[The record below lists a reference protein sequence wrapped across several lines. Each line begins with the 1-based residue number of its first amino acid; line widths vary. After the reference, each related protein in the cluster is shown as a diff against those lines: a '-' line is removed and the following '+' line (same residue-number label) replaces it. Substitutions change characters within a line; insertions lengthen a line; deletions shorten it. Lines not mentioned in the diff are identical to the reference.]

1 VERSRKSEGGKEL
14 KAQSSRLKAEK
25 IVDKNDRRRRFADE
39 GIGIEEFENSDV
51 RYSVRKRKGFPLIL

>member
-1 VERSRKSEGGKEL
+1 MIEEG
-14 KAQSSRLKAEK
+14 ASQ
-25 IVDKNDRRRRFADE
+25 IE